1 MNFEFYDI
9 DKLREQ
15 FVMNDVEQA
24 TLEMAKLGVLC
35 EIACQLKKICK
46 LLEEAKIMKPKHEC
60 PGDYPT

>member
-46 LLEEAKIMKPKHEC
+46 LLEEVEIMKREE
-60 PGDYPT
+60 D